1 MTDFIHIK
9 MLLLFTSE
17 NKDLNCKIKE
27 HKDFTLAPLAPL
39 WRRWDFRAAPLWRR
53 WDFRAAPLWR
63 RWSC

>member
-27 HKDFTLAPLAPL
+27 HKDFTLDSNLL
-39 WRRWDFRAAPLWRR
+39 LHQIY
-53 WDFRAAPLWR
+53 
-63 RWSC
+63 

>member
-39 WRRWDFRAAPLWRR
+39 WRRWDFRAAPPK
-53 WDFRAAPLWR
+53 FIN
-63 RWSC
+63 